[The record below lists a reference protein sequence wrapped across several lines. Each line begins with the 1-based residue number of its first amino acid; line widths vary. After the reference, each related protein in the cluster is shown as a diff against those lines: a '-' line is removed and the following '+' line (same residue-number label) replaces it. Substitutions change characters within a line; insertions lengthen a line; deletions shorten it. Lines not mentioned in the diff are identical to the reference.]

1 MSDAIPEAE
10 RAWLAGLMSR
20 DSGPLQSDV
29 RMACRMLAHNKL
41 GPIREERTLKEAL
54 AEV

>member
-1 MSDAIPEAE
+1 
-10 RAWLAGLMSR
+10 MSR

-41 GPIREERTLKEAL
+41 GPIREERTLQGGAGR
-54 AEV
+54 V